1 MSPEE
6 FEYVNAFVRL
16 TDDEVAEWHSRA
28 DEWERGRIFDLIQE
42 YRSQLVIKQSLL
54 TDVKITDL
62 TEAKS
67 ILARFL

>member
-6 FEYVNAFVRL
+6 FEYVNAFVKL

-42 YRSQLVIKQSLL
+42 YRSQLVVKNSLL
-54 TDVKITDL
+54 DDVKITDL

>member
-28 DEWERGRIFDLIQE
+28 DEWERCRIFDLIQE